1 MSRRTR
7 VTFNGVNLTDLYHV
21 SNLRNSLLPREV
33 SSVTVPGMDGA
44 LLTGS
49 RLTTRTITLTLT
61 VKGSGIAERQRAAR
75 MLAQALAVAEPAPLE
90 LSIDGGLHYLAMPTS
105 VGDGARYS
113 NALRFEVRFECLD
126 PTLHGTRERWSL
138 TSGGSAKVIVGG
150 THPTMPLVE
159 VTGARNGSNGVWKLT
174 LDGGDYI
181 VATIPTGVTS
191 APIVA
196 DCENRVLRVNGT
208 VRLLQPEA
216 DWLVLEP
223 GEHTLAMEGS
233 GTGTVSFEERWL

>member
-1 MSRRTR
+1 MSRRTK

-21 SNLRNSLLPREV
+21 SNLRNSLLPKQV
-33 SSVTVPGMDGA
+33 SSVNVPGMDGA

-61 VKGSGIAERQRAAR
+61 VKGAGIEERQRAAR
-75 MLAQALAVAEPAPLE
+75 MLAQALDVTEPAPLS

-105 VGDGARYS
+105 AGDGARYT

-126 PTLHGTRERWSL
+126 PTLHGTPERWSL
-138 TSGGSAKVIVGG
+138 TSGGSARVIVGG
-150 THPTMPLVE
+150 THPTTPLVE
-159 VTGARNGSNGVWKLT
+159 VTGARNGANGVWKLT
-174 LDGGDYI
+174 LDGGDYL
-181 VATIPTGVTS
+181 VATIPSGVTS

-196 DCENRVLRVNGT
+196 DCEGRALRVNGSLQ
-208 VRLLQPEA
+208 LLQPEA

-223 GEHTLAMEGS
+223 GEHTLTME
-233 GTGTVSFEERWL
+233 GTGTGAVTFEERWL

>member
-1 MSRRTR
+1 MSRRTK

-21 SNLRNSLLPREV
+21 SNLRNSLLPKQV

-61 VKGSGIAERQRAAR
+61 VKGSGIEERQRAAR
-75 MLAQALAVAEPAPLE
+75 MLAQALDVTEPAPLS

-105 VGDGARYS
+105 AGDGARYT

-126 PTLHGTRERWSL
+126 PTLHGTPERWSL
-138 TSGGSAKVIVGG
+138 TSGGSARVIVGG

-159 VTGARNGSNGVWKLT
+159 VTGARNGGNGVWKLT
-174 LDGGDYI
+174 LDGGDYL
-181 VATIPTGVTS
+181 VATIPSGVTS

-196 DCENRVLRVNGT
+196 DCEGRVLRVNGSLQ
-208 VRLLQPEA
+208 LLQPEA

-223 GEHTLAMEGS
+223 GEHTLTME
-233 GTGTVSFEERWL
+233 GTGTGAVTFEERWL